1 MTTTSGFQSFSTQPV
16 LNTRLALYAL
26 SIRAPDGTAY
36 QTYTFPISPA
46 SLVKEYSALTNSFD
60 VAGTPQ
66 QNGVQRVIDGYGL
79 TPATFHLEG
88 TTGWQLHS
96 TDGFTATGIESILQ
110 LEQMLALY
118 AQLNATAVAS
128 NQPLYTLEFFDYF
141 KNDFWQIEP
150 MGRQEFRQS
159 RERPL
164 IINYSLHWQGVV
176 DLSAPSSPSSTTTLF
191 DTNASSLNSTATA
204 TSNLETGYADNTPG
218 AQAFQATYGIPSSQT
233 IYTGAYTGAG
243 VS

>member
-1 MTTTSGFQSFSTQPV
+1 MTTTSSFQSFSTRPV

-26 SIRAPDGTAY
+26 SIRSPGGAAY

-66 QNGVQRVIDGYGL
+66 QNGVQRTIDTYGI
-79 TPATFHLEG
+79 TPVSYHLDG
-88 TTGWQLHS
+88 TTGWQQHS
-96 TDGFTATGIESILQ
+96 TDGFVATGIESILQ

-118 AQLNATAVAS
+118 AQLNATAVAG

-141 KNDFWQIEP
+141 LNDFWQIEP

-164 IINYSLHWQGVV
+164 VVNYSLHWQGVR
-176 DLSAPSSPSSTTTLF
+176 DLSAPAGPSSTTTLF
-191 DTNASSLNSTATA
+191 DSSSSSVGTTAAA
-204 TSNLETGYADNTPG
+204 TSFLETGYADNTPG
-218 AQAFQATYGIPSSQT
+218 AQALQTTYGVPSSQAVSAGAF
-233 IYTGAYTGAG
+233 TGAATG
-243 VS
+243 